1 MSDQTT
7 AAPTTEP
14 HDLGP
19 GLVEY
24 YSSQADLM
32 LSQYKN
38 INHLLGPTHD
48 WTHPG
53 DFCEI
58 LFRDFLRK
66 FLPPSLSADKGFFY
80 GRATLDGKDT
90 HCPEIDIL
98 IHDSQQYRPIFRMG
112 DFVIVQP
119 QAVVGMIQVKRTLS
133 DKPVRV
139 GVRNVVM
146 AKQHLLNV
154 LWKEKPNEWLDYSSP
169 PRVFTAVVGFED
181 EIVNP
186 ASFYGRLLLK
196 WAVKQRAY
204 DRPNMM
210 ETSMYVLPTFI
221 ASLEKQFVFQVDG
234 NLYYIY
240 DSFTDK
246 ANTCVQALLSNL
258 YHVIG
263 KETYKTLP
271 LSFPAMKPQHAF
283 HVLEVA
289 GIVGNPDGSI
299 SLTLNDGRKGTFKKE
314 AEGDWPAH
322 YTCDAEGHFSLQHHM
337 YWWGPLYIKRGSV
350 VERYELVPPWEKA
363 VSVLKRKRRQPG

>member
-1 MSDQTT
+1 
-7 AAPTTEP
+7 
-14 HDLGP
+14 
-19 GLVEY
+19 
-24 YSSQADLM
+24 
-32 LSQYKN
+32 
-38 INHLLGPTHD
+38 
-48 WTHPG
+48 
-53 DFCEI
+53 
-58 LFRDFLRK
+58 
-66 FLPPSLSADKGFFY
+66 
-80 GRATLDGKDT
+80 
-90 HCPEIDIL
+90 
-98 IHDSQQYRPIFRMG
+98 MG

-322 YTCDAEGHFSLQHHM
+322 YTCDAEGHFALQHHM